1 MSEDQLYD
9 EVYFIMREL
18 RQSFDE
24 IMAWSRRD
32 RHQILKRH
40 IARLKAED
48 DARKKAS
55 GLV

>member
-1 MSEDQLYD
+1 
-9 EVYFIMREL
+9 MREL

-24 IMAWSRRD
+24 IMAWSRKY

-48 DARKKAS
+48 DARKKTA
-55 GLV
+55 GQIL